1 MYMRKM
7 TQTRAALAALLLL
20 LAGGAITR
28 ADEVAPHPAPAA
40 DLADPDMQRTT
51 GAMLKPGAQAPDFT
65 LKTLVGKPVSLSGL
79 RGRVV
84 LVDFWASWCPPCR
97 LSMPHTQALS
107 DALGRKGL
115 TVVSVNSWD
124 TRAGMQAFLKA
135 HPEYTT
141 TLLFDDAPT
150 AHGHREKSVASRLY
164 GVRGIPTLYLL
175 DKTGHVAAS
184 FIGYDDGD
192 EACLR
197 AEIAA
202 LGVK

>member
-1 MYMRKM
+1 MRTHRK
-7 TQTRAALAALLLL
+7 TPRKVPVAFAALLL
-20 LAGGAITR
+20 LAGGAVTR
-28 ADEVAPHPAPAA
+28 ADEVAPRPAA
-40 DLADPDMQRTT
+40 SLADPAMRQAT
-51 GAMLKPGAQAPDFT
+51 GAMLRPGAQAPDFT
-65 LKTLVGKPVSLSGL
+65 LKTLAGKAVSLSGL

-84 LVDFWASWCPPCR
+84 LLDFWASWCPPCR
-97 LSMPHTQALS
+97 LSMPHAQALS
-107 DALGRKGL
+107 DALGGKGL

-135 HPEYTT
+135 HTEYTT
-141 TLLFDDAPT
+141 TLLFDPAPT
-150 AHGHREKSVASRLY
+150 TQGQRGKSVAARLY

-192 EACLR
+192 EARLR

>member
-1 MYMRKM
+1 MKM
-7 TQTRAALAALLLL
+7 QKQTQIALVALLL
-20 LAGGAITR
+20 LAGGAAVR
-28 ADEVAPHPAPAA
+28 ADEVAPRPAPAA
-40 DLADPDMQRTT
+40 DLADPDMRQVT

-65 LKTLVGKPVSLSGL
+65 LKTLTGKPVSLSGL

-84 LVDFWASWCPPCR
+84 LLDFWASWCPPCR
-97 LSMPHTQALS
+97 LSMPHAQALS
-107 DALGRKGL
+107 DALVGKGL

-141 TLLFDDAPT
+141 TLLFDDTPT

-164 GVRGIPTLYLL
+164 GVRAIPTLYLI
-175 DKTGHVAAS
+175 DKTGHIAAS

-192 EACLR
+192 EARLR

>member
-1 MYMRKM
+1 MK
-7 TQTRAALAALLLL
+7 TQKQTKTALAALLLL
-20 LAGGAITR
+20 AGIAAVR

-40 DLADPDMQRTT
+40 DLAGPEMRQVT
-51 GAMLKPGAQAPDFT
+51 GAMLRPGTRAPDFT
-65 LKTLVGKPVSLSGL
+65 LKTLAGKPVSLSGL

-84 LVDFWASWCPPCR
+84 LLDFWASWCPPCR
-97 LSMPHTQALS
+97 LSMPHAQALS
-107 DALGRKGL
+107 DALGGKGL

-175 DKTGHVAAS
+175 DKAGRVAAS

-192 EACLR
+192 EARLR
-197 AEIAA
+197 AEISAV
-202 LGVK
+202 GVK